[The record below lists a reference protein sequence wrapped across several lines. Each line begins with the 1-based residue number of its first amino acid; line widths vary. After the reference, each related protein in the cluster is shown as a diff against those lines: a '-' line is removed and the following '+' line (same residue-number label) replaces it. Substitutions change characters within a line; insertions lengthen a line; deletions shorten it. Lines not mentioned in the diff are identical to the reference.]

1 MAVLV
6 PVRDPVEI
14 HADLVATQRVELIV
28 RKLAER
34 LVKVEVMVNRLFLV
48 DTGIILT

>member
-28 RKLAER
+28 HKLVEQLA
-34 LVKVEVMVNRLFLV
+34 KAEVMVNKLFLV
-48 DTGIILT
+48 HTGIILT